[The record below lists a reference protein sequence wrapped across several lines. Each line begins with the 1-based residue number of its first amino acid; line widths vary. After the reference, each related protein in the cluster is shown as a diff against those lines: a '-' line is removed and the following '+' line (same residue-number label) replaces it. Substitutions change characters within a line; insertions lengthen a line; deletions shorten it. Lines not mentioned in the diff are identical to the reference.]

1 MKKILL
7 SGFLSFILANNL
19 YAMKEENIISDIK
32 SNINNITT
40 LIKSNENDEQKKEKI
55 FNNLKNVIDF
65 EIFYKLSL
73 GKNFKKFSEE
83 EYNKFKSSFEE
94 NLKIFYFS
102 KFKNYNNQTF
112 VFNEELKKTENNR
125 LLLESSIVDEKG
137 NKFSVNYKV
146 YFNKD
151 KQEWFVYDVLVEEIS
166 ILKTYISQFNEILS
180 SGTQKDLIVKLD
192 NKNLEKQ

>member
-7 SGFLSFILANNL
+7 SSILSLILVNNL
-19 YAMKEENIISDIK
+19 YAMKEENIIKDVKKNVNDIT
-32 SNINNITT
+32 S
-40 LIKSNENDEQKKEKI
+40 LIKSNENDENKKEKI

-65 EIFYKLSL
+65 DLFYKLSL
-73 GKNFKKFSEE
+73 GKNFDKFNEDEFKKF
-83 EYNKFKSSFEE
+83 KLSFEE
-94 NLKIFYFS
+94 NLKIFYFN

-112 VFNEELKKTENNR
+112 VFNEELKKSENNR
-125 LLLESSIVDEKG
+125 LVLDSSILDDKG
-137 NKFSVNYKV
+137 NKYNVNYKL

-151 KQEWFVYDVLVEEIS
+151 KQEWFVYDVIVEEIS

-192 NKNLEKQ
+192 SKNLEK

>member
-7 SGFLSFILANNL
+7 SGILSLLLVNNL
-19 YAMKEENIISDIK
+19 YAMKEENIIKDIQ
-32 SNINNITT
+32 SNVNNITT
-40 LIKSNENDEQKKEKI
+40 LIKSNDSDDIKKEKI

-65 EIFYKLSL
+65 ELFYKLSL
-73 GKNFKKFSEE
+73 GKNFEKFNDDEF
-83 EYNKFKSSFEE
+83 NKFKLSFEE
-94 NLKIFYFS
+94 NLKIFYFN

-112 VFNEELKKTENNR
+112 VFSNELKKAENNR
-125 LLLESSIVDEKG
+125 LVLDSSILDDKG
-137 NKFSVNYKV
+137 NKYSVNYKV

-192 NKNLEKQ
+192 SKNLEKQ